1 MGVMRGNK
9 LETSRPG
16 QMGPTHAAHSRSYVL
31 AFLSFADTPVRA
43 HQAHWTAVHH
53 GCTVLVHAPLA
64 GPTSGPP
71 PPVLASSG
79 QEPSCCRRVRVGRR
93 LVVIAGSAVAAASLG
108 PRTRTAKQARRITG
122 AGRSPDPIQQE
133 PDGPSFTAI
142 VSKSGQAATRAAVAC
157 CNTRCPVGPSPLAP
171 KHDEPEPGPNRFPVV
186 MSGVLLRLRFKII
199 ATKTILS
206 SSSCV
211 CSRPHSP
218 CAVVLLPWMMHKHKD
233 HSFLKLLVALTSSDR
248 SKLCTA
254 HFCWSK
260 HPTSSTIANTI
271 RGGSMALLWCHVTPT
286 DFSNLY

>member
-1 MGVMRGNK
+1 MRGNK

-108 PRTRTAKQARRITG
+108 PCLGGGKLVRVRPNKLEESPEPA
-122 AGRSPDPIQQE
+122 AGQIQSNKHRMDLASRQ
-133 PDGPSFTAI
+133 SFRNP
-142 VSKSGQAATRAAVAC
+142 ATRPWHVVTLDA
-157 CNTRCPVGPSPLAP
+157 PLVRVRL
-171 KHDEPEPGPNRFPVV
+171 HQSTTSPNRA
-186 MSGVLLRLRFKII
+186 R
-199 ATKTILS
+199 
-206 SSSCV
+206 
-211 CSRPHSP
+211 
-218 CAVVLLPWMMHKHKD
+218 
-233 HSFLKLLVALTSSDR
+233 
-248 SKLCTA
+248 
-254 HFCWSK
+254 
-260 HPTSSTIANTI
+260 
-271 RGGSMALLWCHVTPT
+271 T
-286 DFSNLY
+286 DSQL